1 MSKLPEIVLRRGEQD
16 RIVAGH
22 PWIYQSSIQ
31 KLETPAA
38 DGDVVLVKDFRGK
51 AIGIGFYNSKSRISV
66 RDRKSVV

>member
-1 MSKLPEIVLRRGEQD
+1 MSKLPEIILRRGEQD

-31 KLETPAA
+31 KLEMPAS

-51 AIGIGFYNSKSRISV
+51 PLGVGFYNS
-66 RDRKSVV
+66 